1 MQAGHVVAGRYRV
14 GRLLGRGGMGAV
26 YEAVDQQTDRT
37 RAIKLMLGHRVDDAD
52 ARARFAREARLA
64 GRIDSPFVVDVLD
77 AGVDADDGTPYL
89 VMELLTGE
97 NLEQRLHRL
106 GARPADEV
114 IDCLAQLAC
123 ALVRM
128 HARHVVHR
136 DLKPSNLFVE
146 PAPGGGLRL
155 KVVDLGV
162 AKILSATGADTTA
175 VVGSL
180 PYMAPEQIRGLAIGP
195 AADLY
200 ALGLIAYTLLVGAPY
215 WQAGDGESPIALAMR
230 IAGGTAA
237 PASERA
243 RARGA
248 ELPAAFDAWFVRAT
262 AARPGQRFASANDAV
277 AGLAAVFGAA
287 APVVMADALPRPVI
301 DEHASTHSAEP
312 ALGATETAGEV
323 AEATPV
329 TVVARKPPP
338 RVDPAP
344 PKRRWR
350 WAIAVALAVIAVPFV
365 VRRATVGPLAAPRSV
380 LACPILDVD
389 GDPATWGWLGAAAAA
404 IACERARV
412 VLGGPP
418 SRTRVPAELLDVR
431 GERAIE
437 DDPYGAPDARAK
449 SLAAATHAD
458 AYLDGSVARLG
469 TEQLAPR
476 FRVTLILRGADQRER
491 ARGSG
496 ESAALYDAVRAA
508 MAGVIPTDAPLDP
521 VIADYAQA
529 FDRETQLHLL
539 DLTLAI
545 ANNAG
550 TLPDDCAW
558 FARPD
563 AAASTSLAPFVRY
576 ECQYTLGA
584 PTGEVALP
592 TGASIG
598 ARVARARVAHMVHH
612 QRDAAAIDELGAA
625 YAREPSAWGKSVIA
639 STLSCLTQASAPDES
654 FAWAT
659 RAIDEPKNPTGE
671 WCSPWGQLMSLADD
685 TAGKHRAA
693 TGWPVWVP
701 WDSYA
706 WRFAARN
713 ARDERRARELTE
725 RAYILSPLDT
735 NLADDLGR
743 ALVRGGQIARTEV
756 IARRLAGSR
765 YPVHQVMAS
774 ALTAQLDAS
783 EARFARGLA
792 AARAGMRPRP
802 DDAGWVRAQRLDL
815 AWRAVELANLLGRAA
830 EVADEAATTL
840 TAQLDWASLDTARE
854 IAAICA
860 YASLAVAAR
869 CFADLRAHGPASEL
883 TVGAERFAAGDLR
896 AAGEAWQPLVRDS
909 DERVG
914 LLDEAMVRAF
924 AAAGATDL
932 ALVIAR
938 RSADRAP
945 LFAGATLAMARGAQV
960 AAAHGDRAA
969 ARELAAR
976 VRAAWA
982 TADRRPPLLDQLP
995 N

>member
-1 MQAGHVVAGRYRV
+1 MPGHVVAGRYCI

-26 YEAVDQQTDRT
+26 YEAVDLQTDRT
-37 RAIKLMLGHRVDDAD
+37 RAIKLMLDHRVDDAD

-106 GARPADEV
+106 GPRPADEV
-114 IDCLAQLAC
+114 IACLAQLAC
-123 ALVRM
+123 ALARM
-128 HARHVVHR
+128 HVRRVVHR

-146 PAPGGGLRL
+146 QVPGAALRL

-162 AKILSATGADTTA
+162 AKILSETGGGDSTA

-200 ALGLIAYTLLVGAPY
+200 ALGLIAFTLLVGATY
-215 WQAGDGESPIALAMR
+215 WQTSDGESPIALALR
-230 IAGGTAA
+230 ISGGTS
-237 PASERA
+237 ASATGRA
-243 RARGA
+243 RACGV
-248 ELPAAFDAWFVRAT
+248 ELPAAFDAWFARAT
-262 AARPGQRFASANDAV
+262 AARPSQRFASASEAV
-277 AGLAAVFGAA
+277 TALAAVLAVAAPDGMIDDQPHLVDDHASTFAA
-287 APVVMADALPRPVI
+287 APV
-301 DEHASTHSAEP
+301 
-312 ALGATETAGEV
+312 LGATETAGEL
-323 AEATPV
+323 AEPV
-329 TVVARKPPP
+329 TVP
-338 RVDPAP
+338 RR
-344 PKRRWR
+344 RRWR
-350 WAIAVALAVIAVPFV
+350 WPVVAAAIAGIAAVPLIAP
-365 VRRATVGPLAAPRSV
+365 RGAIGPLRARRSV

-389 GDPATWGWLGAAAAA
+389 GDPAIWGWLGAAAGA
-404 IACERARV
+404 IACERARI
-412 VLGGPP
+412 VLGGEP

-437 DDPYGAPDARAK
+437 DDPYGAPDARPRA
-449 SLAAATHAD
+449 LAAAARSD
-458 AYLDGSVARLG
+458 AYLDGSVTRLG
-469 TEQLAPR
+469 TEDLAPR
-476 FRVTLILRGADQRER
+476 FRVTLILRGADRRER
-491 ARGSG
+491 ARGTG

-508 MAGVIPTDAPLDP
+508 MTGVIGADAIAPAPPDP
-521 VIADYAQA
+521 VIADFAQA

-550 TLPDDCAW
+550 SLADECAW

-563 AAASTSLAPFVRY
+563 AAAATSLAPFARY
-576 ECQYTLGA
+576 ACRYTLGE
-584 PTGEVALP
+584 PTGAVALP
-592 TGASIG
+592 AGASVG
-598 ARVARARVAHMVHH
+598 ARVARARVEHMIDHGF
-612 QRDAAAIDELGAA
+612 DPAAIGELR
-625 YAREPSAWGKSVIA
+625 ARFASEPSAWGKSVIA
-639 STLSCLTQASAPDES
+639 ATLSCLTQASAPDEAL
-654 FAWAT
+654 AWAT
-659 RAIDEPKNPTGE
+659 HAIDEPKNPTGE

-685 TAGKHRAA
+685 TAGKRSAA
-693 TGWPVWVP
+693 VGWPVWVP

-713 ARDERRARELTE
+713 AHDDRRARELAQ

-735 NLADDLGR
+735 NIADDLSR

-756 IARRLAGSR
+756 IARRLAGSP
-765 YPVHQVMAS
+765 YPVHQVVAS

-783 EARFARGLA
+783 EARFARALGV
-792 AARAGMRPRP
+792 ARAGMRPRP

-830 EVADEAATTL
+830 EVADEAVAVFV
-840 TAQLDWASLDTARE
+840 APAAPVLDWASLDTARE

-860 YASLAVAAR
+860 YASPAVAER
-869 CFADLRAHGPASEL
+869 CFAALRAHGPVASEF
-883 TVGAERFAAGDLR
+883 TVGAARFAAGDLR
-896 AAGEAWQPLVRDS
+896 AAAEAWQPLVRDS
-909 DERVG
+909 DERVD

-924 AAAGATDL
+924 AAAGAPEL
-932 ALVIAR
+932 ALHIAA
-938 RSADRAP
+938 RSAARAP

-960 AAAHGDRAA
+960 AAAHGDPAQARA
-969 ARELAAR
+969 LAAR

-982 TADRRPPLLDQLP
+982 TADRRPPILDELP
-995 N
+995 R